1 MDDSHATTLEE
12 IRALVAAHRTM
23 RFAGQRRQEV
33 YPWVE
38 QTLVRHQYVS
48 LGKPDKG
55 VIRLYLAQMT
65 GLSRAQVT
73 RLITSYQQT
82 GRVIAAPYQ
91 RARFARIYTAADVD
105 LLAYVDRAHGN
116 LSGPATRRILE
127 REHTDYDQAAYQRLA
142 GISVAH
148 LYRLRN
154 TEAYRKRN
162 TSYQPTRPTPVPI
175 GERRKPQP
183 QGLSGYLRIDTVH
196 QGDQDGRKGLYHINA
211 VDEVTQW
218 EIVAAT
224 PQISELWLLP
234 VLEAVLQQFPF
245 QIRGF
250 HSDNGSEF
258 INYTVARLLDK
269 LLIEQTRS
277 RPHRSGDNGLV
288 ESKNGAI
295 IRKHIGYGYIDAQHA
310 EAMDRFH
317 REHLNPYINFH
328 RPCAVPTV
336 LTAANGKRRRV
347 YQRWATPFELF
358 RELPQCESFLRPGV
372 VMAEL
377 EAFVQRQSDTEAALA
392 MQRAKRKLLGS
403 CKGSQ
408 SA

>member
-1 MDDSHATTLEE
+1 MDDSHATTLEQ
-12 IRALVAAHRTM
+12 IRALVAANRTM

-403 CKGSQ
+403 CKGKQ